1 MPLSWIF
8 EVCHE
13 MKCTM
18 MFGAD
23 TAFLGRH
30 SYQMQN
36 GQNLIRNLKR
46 HSDGTFSSDFTHYLD
61 KIKAKD
67 FVEWLASTKR
77 EGWAKKQCLN
87 KSCKTLQYAFHC
99 RLQCSERMMWEVKKH
114 LLFKAGEQ
122 DDRFQPW
129 AKTGSCKISDRLE
142 KGSNDFFMET
152 LQCVIGRLFL
162 NTCL

>member
-1 MPLSWIF
+1 
-8 EVCHE
+8 

-23 TAFLGRH
+23 SLINTAFLRRH

-46 HSDGTFSSDFTHYLD
+46 HSDGTFTSDFTHYLD

-77 EGWAKKQCLN
+77 EGWAEKQRSN
-87 KSCKTLQYAFHC
+87 QSCVKLQYVFYC
-99 RLQCSERMMWEVKKH
+99 RLQCGERMLWEVKKH
-114 LLFKAGEQ
+114 MSVSNSFSQFSPISGDLLFKAGKQ
-122 DDRFQPW
+122 DEWFQPW
-129 AKTGSCKISDRLE
+129 AKTGLCKIFDRLE
-142 KGSNDFFMET
+142 KGSNDFERK
-152 LQCVIGRLFL
+152 LS
-162 NTCL
+162 NA